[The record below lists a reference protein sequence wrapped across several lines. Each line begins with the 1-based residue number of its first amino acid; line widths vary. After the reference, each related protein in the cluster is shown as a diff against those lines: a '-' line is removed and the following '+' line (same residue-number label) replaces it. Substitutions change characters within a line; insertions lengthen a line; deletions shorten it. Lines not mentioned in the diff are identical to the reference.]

1 MTAREAAFLSLQK
14 YRGSGKYSN
23 IELSGSIERL
33 GLEGAEKALY
43 TALFYGVIE
52 REITLDYFISRLSE
66 RRVDDIDRD
75 VRTILE
81 LGIYQLEYMD
91 KIPESAAVNESV
103 KLARRFYARKNSEAF
118 INAVLRSFI
127 RERKNISLPKKED
140 NYIKYLSVCYSLPEW
155 ICSLWCDAYGKARAE
170 KAAAGTLCHP
180 TMTLRANTLKISR
193 DDLVQ
198 RLTAAGIPC
207 VPCKGAA
214 CGIRLSNHV
223 PLDKLAE
230 FDGLYFV

>member
-66 RRVDDIDRD
+66 RKIDDIDRD

-118 INAVLRSFI
+118 INALLRNFI

-140 NYIKYLSVCYSLPEW
+140 NYIKYRKGARGKGGGRHTLPSDDDPACKYAEN
-155 ICSLWCDAYGKARAE
+155 KPRRPRAE
-170 KAAAGTLCHP
+170 ADGGRHSVRSLQGRFVRHTPFQPCAA
-180 TMTLRANTLKISR
+180 
-193 DDLVQ
+193 
-198 RLTAAGIPC
+198 
-207 VPCKGAA
+207 
-214 CGIRLSNHV
+214 
-223 PLDKLAE
+223 
-230 FDGLYFV
+230 